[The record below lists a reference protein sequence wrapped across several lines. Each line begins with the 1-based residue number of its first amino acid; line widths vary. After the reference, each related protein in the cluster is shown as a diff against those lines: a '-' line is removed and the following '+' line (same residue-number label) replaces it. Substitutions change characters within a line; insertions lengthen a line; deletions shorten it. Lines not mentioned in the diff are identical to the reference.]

1 VLSTLY
7 AAIARR
13 RREFYAARP
22 DLRRRLRRPVISVGN
37 LAVGGRG
44 KTPTV
49 ACLAR
54 ELLAMGERPAV
65 LSRGYGRRQPEDG
78 VVVVRDADGI
88 RADLDRSGDEPLML
102 ARQLPGV
109 SVLSSSDRYLAGR
122 LAEHHLGATV
132 HVLDDG
138 FQHLQLDRD
147 IDLVIVAGDDLEAGA
162 RTLPGGRLREPPD
175 TLLAA
180 DAVLAA
186 DERVFSLGPR
196 PRHAPFEIFRMRR
209 TMGHAQHAQ
218 PGSLADGG
226 RPAVSSLAM
235 AGIAR
240 PQQFFEGLRAAGHN
254 LVRTSEFRDHHRYS
268 RRDLDRVFRDANAA
282 GAVRVLTTE
291 KDYVRL
297 LPFRPFPMPVGWVP
311 LTMEPD
317 PLPEFRRWLAG
328 ALAGARDLWPGD
340 GRSGLDE

>member
-13 RREFYAARP
+13 RRERFAARP

-49 ACLAR
+49 AFLAR
-54 ELLAMGERPAV
+54 QLLEMGERPAI
-65 LSRGYGRRQPEDG
+65 LSRGYARRRVEDG
-78 VVVVRDADGI
+78 VVIVRDADGI

-109 SVLSSSDRYLAGR
+109 AVLSSSDRYLAGR

-147 IDLVIVAGDDLEAGA
+147 LDLVIVSSDDLESGA
-162 RTLPGGRLREPPD
+162 QTLPGGRLREPPD

-186 DERVFSLGPR
+186 DERVFELGPT
-196 PRHAPFEIFRMRR
+196 PRHAPFEMFRMRR
-209 TMGHAQHAQ
+209 TMGGLQFEGAVA
-218 PGSLADGG
+218 PSAAGAKWLA
-226 RPAVSSLAM
+226 V

-240 PQQFFEGLRAAGHN
+240 PEEFFAGLRNAGIE
-254 LVRTSEFRDHHRYS
+254 LAGARTFRDHHPYS
-268 RRDLDRVFRDANAA
+268 RGDVRGLFREVETLGAA
-282 GAVRVLTTE
+282 GLLTTE

-297 LPFRPFPMPVGWVP
+297 LPWRPFSRPVGWAP

-317 PLPEFRRWLAG
+317 PLPEFRRWLATG
-328 ALAGARDLWPGD
+328 LAGARDLWPVPVD
-340 GRSGLDE
+340 

>member
-1 VLSTLY
+1 MLSTVY

-49 ACLAR
+49 ACLAK
-54 ELLAMGERPAV
+54 ELLAMGERPAI
-65 LSRGYGRRQPEDG
+65 LSRGYARRQPDDG
-78 VVVVRDADGI
+78 VVVVRDAGGI
-88 RADLDRSGDEPLML
+88 RADIDRAGDEPLML

-109 SVLSSSDRYLAGR
+109 SVLCCSERYLAGR
-122 LAEHHLGATV
+122 LAEAHLGATV

-147 IDLVIVAGDDLEAGA
+147 IDLVIVAGEDLAEDA
-162 RTLPGGRLREPPD
+162 RTLPSGRLREPPD
-175 TLLAA
+175 SLLAA
-180 DAVLAA
+180 DAVLAT
-186 DERVFSLGPR
+186 DETVLARGPS
-196 PRHAPFEIFRMRR
+196 PRHAPFEIFQMRR
-209 TMGHAQHAQ
+209 VMGT
-218 PGSLADGG
+218 PCWSDDDGSPN
-226 RPAVSSLAM
+226 RRVFAM

-240 PQQFFEGLRAAGHN
+240 PAAFFDGLRAAGYD
-254 LVRTSEFRDHHRYS
+254 LAGTRPFRDHYRYS
-268 RRDLDRVFRDANAA
+268 RGDLERAFREAKSGGADRI
-282 GAVRVLTTE
+282 LTTE

-297 LPFRPFPMPVGWVP
+297 LPFRPFPLPIGWVP

-328 ALAGARDLWPGD
+328 ALAGARDLWPD
-340 GRSGLDE
+340 PVD

>member
-1 VLSTLY
+1 MLSALY
-7 AAIARR
+7 AAFARR

-49 ACLAR
+49 AFLTR
-54 ELLAMGERPAV
+54 ELLAMGERPAI
-65 LSRGYGRRQPEDG
+65 LSRGYARRRAEDG
-78 VVVVRDADGI
+78 VVVVRDPDGI

-102 ARQLPGV
+102 ARQLPGA

-122 LAEHHLGATV
+122 LAERHLGASV

-147 IDLVIVAGDDLEAGA
+147 IDLVIVSGDDLDADA

-186 DERVFSLGPR
+186 DERALSLGPQ
-196 PRHAPFEIFRMRR
+196 PRHAPFEVFRMRR
-209 TMGHAQHAQ
+209 TMGLVQAAHAGPSHEEREPTVRSYAI
-218 PGSLADGG
+218 
-226 RPAVSSLAM
+226 
-235 AGIAR
+235 AGIAAPR
-240 PQQFFEGLRAAGHN
+240 EFFDGLGTAGHEI
-254 LVRTSEFRDHHRYS
+254 VGTKVFPDHHRYA
-268 RRDLDRVFRDANAA
+268 RGDLEGVFGAARAA
-282 GAVRVLTTE
+282 GAARVLTTE

-297 LPFRPFPMPVGWVP
+297 LPYRPFPMPVGWVP

-328 ALAGARDLWPGD
+328 ALAGARDLWPD
-340 GRSGLDE
+340 SVD